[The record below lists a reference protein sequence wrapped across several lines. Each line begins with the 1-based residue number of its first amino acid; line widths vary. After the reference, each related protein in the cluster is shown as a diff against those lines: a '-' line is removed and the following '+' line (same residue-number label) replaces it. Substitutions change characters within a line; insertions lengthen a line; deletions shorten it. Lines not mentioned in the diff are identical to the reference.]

1 MRSRKSLLSHARILG
16 LTGAHLLQVGL
27 HGPQLRVPP
36 HQLALQLGRFA
47 RGSLQAAL
55 QRLTVASLQRSE
67 VLQQGDKGFQGEL
80 ECSCSSSQQR
90 AACIAQRFC
99 CSFCC

>member
-1 MRSRKSLLSHARILG
+1 
-16 LTGAHLLQVGL
+16 
-27 HGPQLRVPP
+27 
-36 HQLALQLGRFA
+36 
-47 RGSLQAAL
+47 
-55 QRLTVASLQRSE
+55 